1 MKMKNRIVET
11 KAAITEH
18 ITFSIGI
25 YGCPSS
31 VTGGLNQSNKK

>member
-1 MKMKNRIVET
+1 MKMKNRMVET

-18 ITFSIGI
+18 NTFSIGI

-31 VTGGLNQSNKK
+31 VIGGLKQSNKK